1 MSYVCME
8 VLTDSHLSSSVYTWD
23 HRNSTDAYMI
33 TDRGV
38 SFFFS
43 YAYSN
48 EIPEFQTLKHL
59 SFERHVTYDLKKE
72 FLSKKCLY

>member
-23 HRNSTDAYMI
+23 HRNSTDVYMI
-33 TDRGV
+33 TDRCV

-43 YAYSN
+43 YADSN
-48 EIPEFQTLKHL
+48 EIPEFQTLMHL
-59 SFERHVTYDLKKE
+59 SFERHVIYDLRKRISFKK
-72 FLSKKCLY
+72 